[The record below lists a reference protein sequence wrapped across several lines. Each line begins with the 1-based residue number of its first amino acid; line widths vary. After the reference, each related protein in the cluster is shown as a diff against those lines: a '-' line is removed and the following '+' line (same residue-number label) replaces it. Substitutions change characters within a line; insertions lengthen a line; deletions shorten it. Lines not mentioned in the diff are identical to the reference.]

1 MSHAVSWEILGD
13 KTAHPKTEAV
23 IALLEKL
30 QKKAKVIGDSE
41 MVVTLESAPRQVIVK
56 VRVTGSDA
64 LFRLISDLQEMG
76 LTDRLEETYTPEKG
90 VDAAFS

>member
-41 MVVTLESAPRQVIVK
+41 MVVTL
-56 VRVTGSDA
+56 GN
-64 LFRLISDLQEMG
+64 L
-76 LTDRLEETYTPEKG
+76 
-90 VDAAFS
+90 